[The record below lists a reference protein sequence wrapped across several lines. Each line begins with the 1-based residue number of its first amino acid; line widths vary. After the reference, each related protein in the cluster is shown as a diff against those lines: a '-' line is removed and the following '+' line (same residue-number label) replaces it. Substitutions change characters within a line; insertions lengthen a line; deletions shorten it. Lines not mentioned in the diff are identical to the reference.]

1 MKVRRVLK
9 DSTTIVI
16 HSRKMAIYLQLKG
29 FLLFGVRDNFKTKYN
44 IFLFAESENLR
55 KAMSAYK
62 DDDEFHAYLS
72 NQAVG
77 R

>member
-1 MKVRRVLK
+1 VKESK
-9 DSTTIVI
+9 TIVI
-16 HSRKMAIYLQLKG
+16 HSRRLSIYLQLKG
-29 FLLFGVRDNFKTKYN
+29 FVLIGVRDNFKTKYN

>member
-1 MKVRRVLK
+1 MKVRRILK
-9 DSTTIVI
+9 DTNTIVI
-16 HSRKMAIYLQLKG
+16 HSRKMSIYLQLKG
-29 FLLFGVRDNFKTKYN
+29 FVLIGVRDNFKTKYN
-44 IFLFAESENLR
+44 VFLFAESENIR

-62 DDDEFHAYLS
+62 EDDEFHAYLS